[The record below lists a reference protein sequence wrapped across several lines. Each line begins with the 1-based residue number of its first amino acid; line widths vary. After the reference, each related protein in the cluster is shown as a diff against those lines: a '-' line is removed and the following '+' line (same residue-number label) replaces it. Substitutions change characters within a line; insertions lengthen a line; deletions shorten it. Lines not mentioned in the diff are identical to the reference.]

1 MLDVSLDRALGIFDR
16 ARVMFRLSS
25 RYVSTVLGV
34 CFYNARRTF
43 GRARG
48 PRYASTVLGVSSDDR
63 ARVIFRQCS
72 NFFPMYSRYV
82 STVLKVYFDR
92 ARGRFRHCSRYVLT
106 TLDVYFDRA

>member
-1 MLDVSLDRALGIFDR
+1 MLDVSLDRALG
-16 ARVMFRLSS
+16 VFRLRSS
-25 RYVSTVLGV
+25 YVSTVLEVCSTVLGV
-34 CFYNARRTF
+34 CFYNARGTF

-48 PRYASTVLGVSSDDR
+48 PRNAFTVLGVCSDR

-72 NFFPMYSRYV
+72 KYFSNVLKVCFD
-82 STVLKVYFDR
+82 VLKVYFDC